1 MSMGELAIMDHSGDT
16 KLMWD
21 SENEDETENARRT
34 FATMKAKGF
43 MAYTVK
49 GKSGDK
55 GEVIREFDPDAES
68 IIMVPQMK
76 GG

>member
-21 SENEDETENARRT
+21 SENQDEVANARKT
-34 FATMKAKGF
+34 FTEMKAKGF

-55 GEVIREFDPDAES
+55 GEVIREFDATAES

>member
-21 SENEDETENARRT
+21 SDNDTEVENARRM
-34 FATMKAKGF
+34 FGEMKAKGF

-55 GEVIREFDPDAES
+55 GEVIREFDPTAES